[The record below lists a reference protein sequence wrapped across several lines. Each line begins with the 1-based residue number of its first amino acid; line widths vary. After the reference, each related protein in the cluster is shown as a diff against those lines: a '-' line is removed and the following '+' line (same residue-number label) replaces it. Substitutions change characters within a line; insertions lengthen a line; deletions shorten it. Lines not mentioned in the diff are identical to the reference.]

1 MMSAQLILKL
11 LIWVTD
17 ETATQLIV
25 ELPGRP
31 IILLVVETRTFSFA
45 ATAIIGKPWVLIVC

>member
-1 MMSAQLILKL
+1 MSAQLILKL